1 MLEKSNNK
9 RETWIDSV
17 KTLLIYFVVVGN
29 VGCKGCSQELLYT
42 FYLFFYI
49 YGWLYYF
56 HDCELVVIAHTLM
69 YP

>member
-17 KTLLIYFVVVGN
+17 KTLLNYFVVVGN

-42 FYLFFYI
+42 FYLFF
-49 YGWLYYF
+49 LYLR
-56 HDCELVVIAHTLM
+56 LVVLFS
-69 YP
+69 